1 MWHKLEVLDSRII
14 LIFLIYA
21 SNQKTFGLLF
31 STSKEKK
38 STYFI
43 GLKKRVK
50 LHDSVII
57 IELTIAVIL
66 TQYER

>member
-1 MWHKLEVLDSRII
+1 MWHKLEAIDSRIV

-31 STSKEKK
+31 PTCKEQK
-38 STYFI
+38 STYLI

-57 IELTIAVIL
+57 IELTLTVIL

>member
-1 MWHKLEVLDSRII
+1 MWHKLEAIDSRII

-31 STSKEKK
+31 PTCKEKK

-57 IELTIAVIL
+57 IKLTLTVIL
-66 TQYER
+66 TQYE